1 MQLPFISIYEK
12 AKSYI
17 DALDVRQKR
26 MAFLLTGALAG
37 LIVIILI
44 ASFYSSIASIDRE
57 IAAREKILK
66 EMELLRIEYLKNK
79 KKADELLNLLAI
91 QGESLTTFL
100 DKASSEVGI
109 SIGSLNPQSAQPTD
123 YFQEKKVEVSIQ
135 KVTLKDL
142 VDFFYKIENYKK
154 PLKITS
160 VNIKPDYANPAYVSV
175 SFTVSSFEKKS
186 G

>member
-17 DALDVRQKR
+17 DALDVQQKR

-79 KKADELLNLLAI
+79 KKADELLNLLAME
-91 QGESLTTFL
+91 GESLTTFL

-154 PLKITS
+154 PL
-160 VNIKPDYANPAYVSV
+160 
-175 SFTVSSFEKKS
+175 
-186 G
+186 